1 MGEGGGKSEEEK
13 NSELKSLN
21 DFLKK
26 EKSFSEIET
35 TLKVSDTSE
44 KPKSEF
50 LFEKLFSF
58 GAFSNFSHLSTL
70 KFYKKKYFG
79 ISG

>member
-1 MGEGGGKSEEEK
+1 MENLEK
-13 NSELKSLN
+13 TSELKSLN

-44 KPKSEF
+44 NPKSEF
-50 LFEKLFSF
+50 SFEKLFSF
-58 GAFSNFSHLSTL
+58 GAFSNFSNLSTL

>member
-1 MGEGGGKSEEEK
+1 MENLKKK

-21 DFLKK
+21 DFLE
-26 EKSFSEIET
+26 EKQSFSEIET
-35 TLKVSDTSE
+35 TLKVSNTSE
-44 KPKSEF
+44 KHKSEF
-50 LFEKLFSF
+50 SFEKLFSF